1 MAKNET
7 AAPVKAAP
15 EAVYTREQVMSS
27 QRYANR
33 RDLVSV
39 LLEDG
44 KQYTLGMSESQV
56 QTLLG
61 AMETALPGTV
71 LGYSDELAGLYRNNR
86 DFFSQ
91 RWEEKAPGCTARK

>member
-44 KQYTLGMSESQV
+44 KQYTLAEV
-56 QTLLG
+56 
-61 AMETALPGTV
+61 
-71 LGYSDELAGLYRNNR
+71 DEKIEAFKKG
-86 DFFSQ
+86 
-91 RWEEKAPGCTARK
+91 KVK

>member
-7 AAPVKAAP
+7 AAASAKTVP

-39 LLEDG
+39 LLENG
-44 KQYTLGMSESQV
+44 KTYTLAEVDALIDKFMK
-56 QTLLG
+56 G
-61 AMETALPGTV
+61 AV
-71 LGYSDELAGLYRNNR
+71 
-86 DFFSQ
+86 
-91 RWEEKAPGCTARK
+91 K

>member
-7 AAPVKAAP
+7 AAAPAKTAP

-39 LLEDG
+39 LLESG
-44 KQYTLGMSESQV
+44 KTYTLDEV
-56 QTLLG
+56 D
-61 AMETALPGTV
+61 ALINTPPC
-71 LGYSDELAGLYRNNR
+71 LALISSKRPSCSLKR
-86 DFFSQ
+86 K
-91 RWEEKAPGCTARK
+91 RRKAPGGKCLYLARKGPHKGRQGREG

>member
-7 AAPVKAAP
+7 AAPAKAAP

-27 QRYANR
+27 QRYATR

-44 KQYTLGMSESQV
+44 KTYTLTEVDALINKFMK
-56 QTLLG
+56 G
-61 AMETALPGTV
+61 AV
-71 LGYSDELAGLYRNNR
+71 
-86 DFFSQ
+86 
-91 RWEEKAPGCTARK
+91 K

>member
-7 AAPVKAAP
+7 AEAKTAP

-39 LLEDG
+39 LLENG
-44 KQYTLGMSESQV
+44 KTYTLTEVDALINKFMK
-56 QTLLG
+56 G
-61 AMETALPGTV
+61 AV
-71 LGYSDELAGLYRNNR
+71 
-86 DFFSQ
+86 
-91 RWEEKAPGCTARK
+91 K

>member
-1 MAKNET
+1 MAKNEM

-39 LLEDG
+39 LLESG
-44 KQYTLGMSESQV
+44 KTYTLDEVDALINKFMK
-56 QTLLG
+56 G
-61 AMETALPGTV
+61 AV
-71 LGYSDELAGLYRNNR
+71 
-86 DFFSQ
+86 
-91 RWEEKAPGCTARK
+91 K